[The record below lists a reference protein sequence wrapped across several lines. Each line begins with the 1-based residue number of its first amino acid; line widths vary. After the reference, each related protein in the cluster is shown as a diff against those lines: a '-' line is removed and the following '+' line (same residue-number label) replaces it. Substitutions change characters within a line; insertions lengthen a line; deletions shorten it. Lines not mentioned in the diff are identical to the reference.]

1 MWCIVD
7 FEQQRHLSS
16 FAIVRS
22 IHHAICYM
30 LFLRIPDT
38 LSRLDLLDAVYLA
51 STYPTYRTYV
61 RIRRNC
67 LDGKIII
74 PYMRA
79 NRTTRYEA
87 KKLFQPNN
95 TYFE

>member
-1 MWCIVD
+1 
-7 FEQQRHLSS
+7 
-16 FAIVRS
+16 
-22 IHHAICYM
+22 M

-38 LSRLDLLDAVYLA
+38 LSRLDLLTAVYLA

-87 KKLFQPNN
+87 KKYSDQTTVTLNDTVMMSVLYTDIITAGLTSE
-95 TYFE
+95 TY